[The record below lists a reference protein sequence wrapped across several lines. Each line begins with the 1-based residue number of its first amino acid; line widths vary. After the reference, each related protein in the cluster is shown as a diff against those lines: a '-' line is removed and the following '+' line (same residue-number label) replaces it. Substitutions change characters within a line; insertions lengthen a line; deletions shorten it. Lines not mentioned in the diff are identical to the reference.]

1 MSSEQISQLDE
12 LQMDALREIGNVGA
26 SHASTAL
33 TKLVKTDI
41 LIDVTECRIM
51 PMPALPNRFGDLG
64 SLFATLKIDIDTGG
78 SCIYMVFPGEVATY
92 LSDLLLNKPH
102 QPGRPMTEQ
111 DRDVLVEMGDIC
123 IRQYLV
129 PIAKFLSIE
138 IIPNSPTV
146 SIDRI
151 TDRIKFPALI
161 APLRDTSVVRVETN
175 FVDTNKRFQ
184 GAIIFAPGKG
194 IQTLTFKRF
203 GVDSESQAAM
213 MSKFGL

>member
-1 MSSEQISQLDE
+1 MSSEQVSELDE

-41 LIDVTECRIM
+41 LIDVTECRVM

-64 SLFATLKIDIDTGG
+64 SIFATLKIDIDTAG
-78 SCIYMVFPGEVATY
+78 SRIYMVFPGGVATY
-92 LSDLLLNKPH
+92 LSDLLLNRPH
-102 QPGRPMTEQ
+102 KAGRPMTEQ
-111 DRDVLVEMGDIC
+111 DREVMVEMGDIC

-138 IIPNSPTV
+138 IIPDSPTV

-151 TDRIKFPALI
+151 TDRMKFPELI
-161 APLRDTSVVRVETN
+161 RPLRESSLVRVETN
-175 FVDTNKRFQ
+175 FVDTSKRFQ
-184 GAIIFAPGKG
+184 GAIIFAPGRN

-213 MSKFGL
+213 LSKFGL

>member
-1 MSSEQISQLDE
+1 MDANEMDE

-41 LIDVTECRIM
+41 LIDVTECRVM
-51 PMPALPNRFGDLG
+51 PMPALPSRFGELG
-64 SLFATLKIDIDTGG
+64 SLFATLKIDFDSAG
-78 SCIYMVFPGEVATY
+78 SCIYMVFPGDVATY

-129 PIAKFLSIE
+129 PIAKFLAIE

-151 TDRIKFPALI
+151 TDRMRFPELI
-161 APLRDTSVVRVETN
+161 RPLRDSALVRVETN
-175 FVDTNKRFQ
+175 FVDTHKRFQ
-184 GAIIFAPGKG
+184 GAIIFAPGKD
-194 IQTLTFKRF
+194 IQTRTFKRF

>member
-1 MSSEQISQLDE
+1 MSSDSTIELDE

-33 TKLVKTDI
+33 TQLVKTDI
-41 LIDVTECRIM
+41 LIDVTECRVL
-51 PMPALPNRFGDLG
+51 PMPALPNRFGELG
-64 SLFATLKIDIDTGG
+64 SLFATLKIDIDTSG
-78 SCIYMVFPGEVATY
+78 SCIYMVFPGDVATY
-92 LSDLLLNKPH
+92 LSDLLLNRPH
-102 QPGRPMTEQ
+102 QDRRPMTEQ

-138 IIPNSPTV
+138 IIPDSPTV

-151 TDRIKFPALI
+151 TDRMRFPALI
-161 APLRDTSVVRVETN
+161 QPLRDANLVRVETN

-184 GAIIFAPGKG
+184 GAIIFAPGKT

-203 GVDSESQAAM
+203 GVDTESQAAM
-213 MSKFGL
+213 LSKFGL

>member
-1 MSSEQISQLDE
+1 MSSDSTIELDE

-33 TKLVKTDI
+33 TQLVKTDI
-41 LIDVTECRIM
+41 LIDVTECRVL
-51 PMPALPNRFGDLG
+51 PMPALPNRFGELG
-64 SLFATLKIDIDTGG
+64 SLFATLKIDIDSSG
-78 SCIYMVFPGEVATY
+78 SCIYMVFPGDVATY

-102 QPGRPMTEQ
+102 QDRRPMTEQ

-138 IIPNSPTV
+138 IIPDSPTV

-151 TDRIKFPALI
+151 TDRMKFPALI
-161 APLRDTSVVRVETN
+161 QSLRDANLVRVETN

-184 GAIIFAPGKG
+184 GAIIFAPGKT

-203 GVDSESQAAM
+203 GVDTESQAAM
-213 MSKFGL
+213 LSKFGL